1 MKIFTDFLICWK
13 VTREY
18 LVQWAPSE
26 SDEESLADE
35 EIYAAIDESRSART
49 GTGTNRFGSG
59 TNRSS
64 RTGFF
69 ASETHRTV
77 GNDVLVRRIQNGE
90 NLPTQNT
97 TSVRQPVTLNQTKMN
112 ATSGPLTG
120 RFENSYGPAQFDLPP
135 QPRLNGN
142 LIKCSACGRV
152 NNPDARYCDW
162 CGALPG
168 ARETWETVP
177 FPLRPSEAPKIT
189 KPVATLVQ
197 RNSSTQTVGLFYPGG
212 SRIQRESTEILGN
225 LERKNIALS
234 RLGQKI

>member
-1 MKIFTDFLICWK
+1 M
-13 VTREY
+13 
-18 LVQWAPSE
+18 A
-26 SDEESLADE
+26 
-35 EIYAAIDESRSART
+35 
-49 GTGTNRFGSG
+49 
-59 TNRSS
+59 
-64 RTGFF
+64 TGFLG
-69 ASETHRTV
+69 SETHRTV

-97 TSVRQPVTLNQTKMN
+97 TSVRQPTILNQTKMN

-142 LIKCSACGRV
+142 LLKCSGCNRV

-168 ARETWETVP
+168 SQKTWETVP
-177 FPLRPSEAPKIT
+177 FPMRPREIPKT
-189 KPVATLVQ
+189 VKPVATLVQ

-212 SRIQRESTEILGN
+212 SRIQRESIELLGN
-225 LERKNIALS
+225 LERKNVALS
-234 RLGQKI
+234 SLGLICGYKVMILYAYPSVLYKAGNYDAYNGTCEPL